1 MEIFGL
7 LLVAIVIFTICLIVK
22 GFIIVNQ
29 AEAVI
34 IEYLGKYSRTLSA
47 GLHFIIP
54 FLETQRKMLKLV
66 KRQGLDGRMYST
78 TVYAPRIDTRE
89 TVYDFPRQNVITKDN
104 VTISINALLYFQITD
119 PRRAVY
125 SIENL
130 PEAIEKLTQTNL
142 RNLVGQLA
150 LDETLVS
157 RDTIN
162 EKLREVLD
170 KATDKWGVKV
180 NRVEL
185 QDIVPPASIQNAMEK
200 EKKAEQD
207 RRATILEAEG
217 IKKSAI
223 LTAEGDR
230 EAAINQAEGEK
241 QAKIL
246 RAEAEKQAEILKAE
260 GIAQAR
266 IIEANAEKEA
276 IERIISALADKGE
289 ADKYLIAMKYLET
302 LSNITSGKD
311 NKIVYMPYEATGIL
325 SSVDGLKQMFD
336 KK

>member
-1 MEIFGL
+1 MFL
-7 LLVAIVIFTICLIVK
+7 TLLIVVVLVVALIFK
-22 GFIIVNQ
+22 GVIIVQ
-29 AEAVI
+29 QQEAVI
-34 IEYLGKYSRTLSA
+34 IESLGKYSQTL
-47 GLHFIIP
+47 GPGFHWIMP
-54 FLETQRKMLKLV
+54 FFDMPRLMLKIQ
-66 KRQGLDGRMYST
+66 KQKGLDGRVFNSYVYS
-78 TVYAPRIDTRE
+78 PRIDLRE

-104 VTISINALLYFQITD
+104 VTISINALLYFQIVD
-119 PRRAVY
+119 AKKAIY

-162 EKLREVLD
+162 DKLREVLD
-170 KATDKWGVKV
+170 RATDKWGVKV

-185 QDIVPPASIQNAMEK
+185 QDIVPPASIQQAMEK

-217 IKKSAI
+217 IKRSAV
-223 LTAEGDR
+223 LTAEGEK
-230 EAAINQAEGEK
+230 EAAINKAEGEK
-241 QAKIL
+241 QAEIL
-246 RAEAEKQAEILKAE
+246 RAE

-266 IIEANAEKEA
+266 IIEADAEKEA
-276 IERIISALADKGE
+276 INRIISALSGNGKPDQ
-289 ADKYLIAMKYLET
+289 YLIAMKYLET
-302 LSNITSGKD
+302 LSDITKGSN
-311 NKIVYMPYEATGIL
+311 NKVVYMPYEATGIL

>member
-1 MEIFGL
+1 MFAFIPI
-7 LLVAIVIFTICLIVK
+7 LLVFCIFVVLK
-22 GFIIVNQ
+22 GVIIVRQ
-29 AEAVI
+29 QEAVI
-34 IEYLGKYSRTLSA
+34 IENLGKYSKTLQA
-47 GLHFIIP
+47 GLNFIIP
-54 FLETQRKMLKLV
+54 FIEAPRPMV
-66 KRQGLDGRMYST
+66 KVSKQSTLDGRVYSVPT
-78 TVYAPRIDTRE
+78 YSPRIDLRE

-104 VTISINALLYFQITD
+104 VTISINALLYFQIID
-119 PRRAVY
+119 ARKAIY

-157 RDTIN
+157 RDIIN
-162 EKLREVLD
+162 DKLREILD

-217 IKKSAI
+217 IKKAAV
-223 LTAEGDR
+223 LTAEG
-230 EAAINQAEGEK
+230 EKMAAINKAEGEK
-241 QAKIL
+241 QAEIL
-246 RAEAEKQAEILKAE
+246 RAE
-260 GIAQAR
+260 GVAQAR
-266 IIEANAEKEA
+266 IIEADAEREA
-276 IERIISALADKGE
+276 IQRIIGALADKGKP
-289 ADKYLIAMKYLET
+289 DQYLIAMKYLET
-302 LSNITSGKD
+302 LSNITSGEN

-325 SSVDGLKQMFD
+325 SSVDGIKQMFD
-336 KK
+336 KQ

>member
-1 MEIFGL
+1 MFE
-7 LLVAIVIFTICLIVK
+7 TIIL
-22 GFIIVNQ
+22 GFIAFAVIVFLISKAAIIVRQ
-29 AEAVI
+29 QEAVI
-34 IEYLGKYSRTLSA
+34 IEHLGEYSQTLKP
-47 GLHFIIP
+47 GLRWIIP
-54 FLETQRKMLKLV
+54 FFDSPRPMAKIDKQRT
-66 KRQGLDGRMYST
+66 LDGRVYSVT
-78 TVYAPRIDTRE
+78 AYSPRIDLRE

-104 VTISINALLYFQITD
+104 VTISINALLYFQIID
-119 PRRAVY
+119 ARKAIY

-157 RDTIN
+157 RDIIN
-162 EKLREVLD
+162 DKLREILD

-185 QDIVPPASIQNAMEK
+185 QDIVPPASIQQAMEK

-217 IKKSAI
+217 IKKAAV
-223 LTAEGDR
+223 LKAEGEK
-230 EAAINQAEGEK
+230 EAAINKAEG
-241 QAKIL
+241 A
-246 RAEAEKQAEILKAE
+246 KQAEILRAE
-260 GIAQAR
+260 GVAQAR
-266 IIEANAEKEA
+266 IIEADAEKEA
-276 IERIISALADKGE
+276 INRVITALADKGKP
-289 ADKYLIAMKYLET
+289 DQYLIAMKYLET
-302 LSNITSGKD
+302 LSSITAGKD

>member
-1 MEIFGL
+1 MVVVVLIIAL
-7 LLVAIVIFTICLIVK
+7 IAAIIYVLTGI
-22 GFIIVNQ
+22 IIVQ
-29 AEAVI
+29 QQEVVI
-34 IEYLGKYSRTLSA
+34 IQRLGQYEKTLTP
-47 GLHFIIP
+47 GLHLIFPIIEP
-54 FLETQRKMLKLV
+54 PRKMLKLE
-66 KRQGLDGRMYST
+66 KQKSSDGRTYSYLNYT
-78 TVYAPRIDTRE
+78 SRIDLRE

-104 VTISINALLYFQITD
+104 VTISINALLYFQIID
-119 PRRAVY
+119 ARKAIY

-157 RDTIN
+157 RDIIN
-162 EKLREVLD
+162 DKLREILD

-185 QDIVPPASIQNAMEK
+185 QDIVPPASIQQAMEK

-217 IKKSAI
+217 IKKAAI
-223 LTAEGDR
+223 LTAEGNKI
-230 EAAINQAEGEK
+230 AAINQAEGEK
-241 QAKIL
+241 QAEIL
-246 RAEAEKQAEILKAE
+246 RAE
-260 GIAQAR
+260 GVAQAR
-266 IIEANAEKEA
+266 IIEADAEKEA
-276 IERIISALADKGE
+276 ISRIVNALAEKGKP
-289 ADKYLIAMKYLET
+289 DQYLIAMKYLET
-302 LSNITSGKD
+302 LSDITKGAN

-336 KK
+336 KRQ

>member
-1 MEIFGL
+1 MPLVL
-7 LLVAIVIFTICLIVK
+7 LITLI
-22 GFIIVNQ
+22 
-29 AEAVI
+29 AVI
-34 IEYLGKYSRTLSA
+34 IYVLKGIIIVQQQEVMIIQRLGQYAKTLTP
-47 GLHFIIP
+47 GLHWIVPVIEAP
-54 FLETQRKMLKLV
+54 RKMLKID
-66 KRQGLDGRMYST
+66 KQKTMDGRTYSFINYT
-78 TVYAPRIDTRE
+78 PRIDLRE

-104 VTISINALLYFQITD
+104 VTISINALLYFQIID
-119 PRRAVY
+119 AKKAIY

-157 RDTIN
+157 RDIIN
-162 EKLREVLD
+162 DKLREILD

-185 QDIVPPASIQNAMEK
+185 QDIVPPASIQQAMEK

-217 IKKSAI
+217 IKKAAI
-223 LTAEGDR
+223 LTAEGNKI
-230 EAAINQAEGEK
+230 AAINQAEGEK
-241 QAKIL
+241 QAEIL
-246 RAEAEKQAEILKAE
+246 RAE
-260 GIAQAR
+260 GVAQAR
-266 IIEANAEKEA
+266 IIEADAEKEA
-276 IERIISALADKGE
+276 ISRIVNALAEKGKP
-289 ADKYLIAMKYLET
+289 DQYLIAMKYLET
-302 LSNITSGKD
+302 LSDITKGAN

-336 KK
+336 KRQ

>member
-1 MEIFGL
+1 MGIFALIL
-7 LLVAIVIFTICLIVK
+7 LIAIIIYIVK
-22 GFIIVNQ
+22 GIIIVQ
-29 AEAVI
+29 QQEAVI
-34 IEYLGKYSRTLSA
+34 IQRFGQYSKLLTP
-47 GLHFIIP
+47 GLHWIVP
-54 FLETQRKMLKLV
+54 FVESPRPMLKLE
-66 KRQGLDGRMYST
+66 KQKGFDGRNYSAL
-78 TVYAPRIDTRE
+78 VYSPRIDLRE

-104 VTISINALLYFQITD
+104 VTISINALLYFQIID
-119 PRRAVY
+119 AKKALY
-125 SIENL
+125 QIENL

-157 RDTIN
+157 RDIIN
-162 EKLREVLD
+162 DKLREILD

-185 QDIVPPASIQNAMEK
+185 QDIVPPASIQQAMEK

-207 RRATILEAEG
+207 RRAVILEAEG
-217 IKKSAI
+217 IKKSAV
-223 LTAEGDR
+223 LKAEG
-230 EAAINQAEGEK
+230 EKMAAINKAEGEK
-241 QAKIL
+241 QS
-246 RAEAEKQAEILKAE
+246 EILKAE

-266 IIEANAEKEA
+266 IIEADAEKEA
-276 IERIISALADKGE
+276 INRIINALADKGKP
-289 ADKYLIAMKYLET
+289 DQYLIAMKYLET
-302 LSNITSGKD
+302 LSAITKGQD

>member
-1 MEIFGL
+1 MPIFIL
-7 LLVAIVIFTICLIVK
+7 ILLVAAIIYVLK
-22 GFIIVNQ
+22 GIIIVQ
-29 AEAVI
+29 QQEAVI
-34 IEYLGKYSRTLSA
+34 VQRFGQYDKTLTP
-47 GLHFIIP
+47 GLHWIIP
-54 FLETQRKMLKLV
+54 FIESPRPMLKID
-66 KRQGLDGRMYST
+66 KQKTMDGRTYSILN
-78 TVYAPRIDTRE
+78 YSPRIDLRE

-104 VTISINALLYFQITD
+104 VTISINALLYFQIID
-119 PRRAVY
+119 AKKAIY

-157 RDTIN
+157 RDIIN
-162 EKLREVLD
+162 DKLREILD

-185 QDIVPPASIQNAMEK
+185 QDIVPPASIQQAMEK

-223 LTAEGDR
+223 LTAEG
-230 EAAINQAEGEK
+230 EKLAAINKAEGEK
-241 QAKIL
+241 QAEIL
-246 RAEAEKQAEILKAE
+246 RAE

-276 IERIISALADKGE
+276 IERIISALADKGKP
-289 ADKYLIAMKYLET
+289 DQYLIAMKYLET
-302 LSNITSGKD
+302 LTNITSGEN
-311 NKIVYMPYEATGIL
+311 NKVVYMPYEATGIL
-325 SSVDGLKQMFD
+325 SSVDGIKQMFD